1 MSSHD
6 THTRHTSEHF
16 HQQMVQVFTSGPH
29 TLSLNQETTSVH
41 VVINNYEE
49 VENSCIAVV

>member
-6 THTRHTSEHF
+6 TLTRHTSEHF
-16 HQQMVQVFTSGPH
+16 HQQMVQVFTAGPH

-41 VVINNYEE
+41 FVIN
-49 VENSCIAVV
+49 S